1 MINPKFNCD
10 YIKRNLP
17 CGYIAM
23 MKGYKIEPDKNFKA
37 WWRDDSAPSAR
48 WNSRDNT
55 VYDYGAHTNFTS
67 LDFYMLLFQVSN
79 CTQAMRELRPI
90 CESIDFSLEHKA
102 IGYDP
107 KKPKERK
114 IYINSEYDICSP
126 IHMDYL
132 RKRKIPLHIANK
144 YCKEVHYS
152 NIKYKGLTFSGIGLK
167 NDLGEYE
174 IRAYIPKA
182 KEPNIKLCT
191 GRKDVTFL
199 AGDKESEHLVIVE
212 GMFDLLTIK
221 SLEGWGT
228 LNADLLCLNSV
239 CNAKKAIEK
248 LQDRQWREVWYLT
261 DLDDAGRECMRRLRN
276 GLKADK
282 HHDVLPNHFMAR
294 YKNFWDANPKADLNE
309 WLIFGINRGII
320 KTDPQT
326 GLYLWR
332 KIP

>member
-10 YIKRNLP
+10 YIKRHLP
-17 CGYIAM
+17 CHYVTALF
-23 MKGYKIEPDKNFKA
+23 GYKIEPNKKCLA
-37 WWRDDSAPSAR
+37 YWRGETKPSAFYYADE
-48 WNSRDNT
+48 N
-55 VYDYGAHTNFTS
+55 VIYDYGTNTRLTPIDLYMASKQCNVTS
-67 LDFYMLLFQVSN
+67 
-79 CTQAMRELRPI
+79 AMRELRPI
-90 CESIDFSLEHKA
+90 CESLDFSFEHKA

-114 IYINSEYDICSP
+114 IYINSEYQISNP

-167 NDLGEYE
+167 NDSGDYE

-191 GRKDVTFL
+191 GAKDITFI

-212 GMFDLLTIK
+212 GMFDLLTVK

-228 LNADLLCLNSV
+228 FNADFLCLNSV
-239 CNAKKAIEK
+239 SNAKKAIEK
-248 LQDRQWREVWYLT
+248 LQDKRWSEIWFLT
-261 DLDDAGRECMRRLRN
+261 DLDDAGRECMRRLKN

-282 HHDVLPNHFMAR
+282 HHDVIPNHYVSR
-294 YKNFWDANPKADLNE
+294 CKNFWNANPKADLNE
-309 WLIFGINRGII
+309 WLIYGVNRGII

-326 GLYLWR
+326 ELYLWR